1 VTARV
6 TVALFI
12 NIGDPSHYE
21 RTVERFAQAEA
32 VNVGWKE
39 NFNE

>member
-6 TVALFI
+6 TAALFI

-32 VNVGWKE
+32 AERK
-39 NFNE
+39 FPYI